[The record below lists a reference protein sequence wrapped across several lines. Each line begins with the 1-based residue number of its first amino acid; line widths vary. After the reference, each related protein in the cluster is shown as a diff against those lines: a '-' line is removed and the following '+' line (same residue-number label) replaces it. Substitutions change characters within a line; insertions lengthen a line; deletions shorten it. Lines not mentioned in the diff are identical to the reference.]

1 MTHFAVIDLGSNSVR
16 MSVWSVKDDGQPVAE
31 SKVKEMVRLSE
42 DMGAEMTLKEPAISR
57 TIDALLRFKD
67 TYSKLDDLTIKAY
80 ATAATRQAKNQKK
93 FLKRV
98 RDEVGLQ
105 IEVIPGVREAE
116 LDYVGVINTLNVQ
129 SGLIMDTGGASTEL
143 VLIQNR
149 QMEHRISIP
158 FGSVNLTEHFVQHDP
173 ITPGD
178 LFRLWSSVS
187 NVFNGIW
194 WLREAQ
200 NLPIIA
206 LGGSNRTLA
215 KIQRRKHHFRNFEDI
230 HGFRMLSR
238 NVNSVFAEVVDA
250 DVESRRAMPG
260 LARDRADIIVAGLVP
275 VVTMLRFIDADKII
289 FSQNGLREGALYE
302 YLQGKQQAAA
312 PDEVADETLSDFTA
326 DE

>member
-16 MSVWSVKDDGQPVAE
+16 LSVWSVKADGQPVAE
-31 SKVKEMVRLSE
+31 TKAKEMVRLSE
-42 DMGAEMTLKEPAISR
+42 DMGDEMTLKEPAIAR
-57 TIDALLRFKD
+57 TIAALQKFKAI
-67 TYSKLDDLTIKAY
+67 YSPLEDLTIKAY

-98 RDEVGLQ
+98 QDEVGLQ

-143 VLIQNR
+143 VLVQNR
-149 QMEHRISIP
+149 QLEHRISIP
-158 FGSVNLTEHFVQHDP
+158 FGSVNLTEHFVHHDP

-178 LFRLWSSVS
+178 LFRLWSSVT

-215 KIQRRKHHFRNFEDI
+215 KVQRRKHHFRNFEDI

-238 NVNSVFAEVVDA
+238 NVNRVFAEIVDA
-250 DVESRRAMPG
+250 DVEARKAIPG
-260 LARDRADIIVAGLVP
+260 LSRDRADIIVAGLVP

-302 YLQGKQQAAA
+302 YLQGTQRVAA
-312 PDEVADETLSDFTA
+312 DENVVDETLTDFTV
-326 DE
+326 DD